1 MSTTAISLPR
11 NNPFATRWVRPGAIP
26 FLFQP
31 GEGMSL
37 LLERL
42 ETHGWRGQIVGPH
55 GTGKSTLV
63 ADLLAE
69 LSRRSIQVRR
79 VELHEGE
86 GNKRAEVRQ
95 ALEEPPAGPGIPV
108 LVVDGFEQLSW
119 WSRHVIKSACRR
131 LGFGLI
137 VTAHRSVG
145 LPDLYRTAM
154 TPSQAR
160 QLVDYLLRHEEARC
174 LDLSNLPRFLS
185 ARGGNF
191 RDVLFDLYDLYEE
204 RRPRV

>member
-1 MSTTAISLPR
+1 MSATAARLPWS
-11 NNPFATRWVRPGAIP
+11 NPFATRWVRPGAIP

-37 LLERL
+37 LLEQL

-63 ADLLAE
+63 AALLAE
-69 LSRRSIQVRR
+69 LPRRGIRVRR

-86 GNKRAEVRQ
+86 GDKRAEVRQ
-95 ALEEPPAGPGIPV
+95 VLAELATGPGIPV
-108 LVVDGFEQLSW
+108 LVVDGFEQLGW
-119 WSRHVIKSACRR
+119 WSRHVIKADCRR
-131 LGFGLI
+131 LSFGLI

-145 LPDLYRTAM
+145 LPDLYRTAV

-160 QLVDYLLRHEEARC
+160 QLVDHLLRHEEAAC
-174 LDLSNLPRFLS
+174 LDLSDLPRLLS
-185 ARGGNF
+185 ARGGNL

-204 RRPRV
+204 RRL